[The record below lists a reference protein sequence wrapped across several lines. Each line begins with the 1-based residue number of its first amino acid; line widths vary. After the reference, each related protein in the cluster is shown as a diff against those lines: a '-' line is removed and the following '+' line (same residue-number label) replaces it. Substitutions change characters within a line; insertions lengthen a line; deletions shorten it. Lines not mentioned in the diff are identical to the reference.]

1 MEQPALATERLV
13 LRPFA
18 LSDAPAV
25 KALAGAPEVAR
36 TTLNVPHPYP
46 DGAAEDWIGR
56 HAGFFASRQAVVYAV
71 TLRADGAL
79 CGSISLGIARQHE
92 RAEMG
97 YWFGMAFWG
106 RGYATEAARA
116 LCDFGF
122 RSLGLNRIYAQHFA
136 ANPASGRV
144 MQKVGMAYEGTLRQH
159 HRKDGEYVDSL
170 CYAILREQWLAG
182 AAAG

>member
-1 MEQPALATERLV
+1 MEQPKLETASLV

-18 LSDAPAV
+18 PSDAPAV
-25 KALAGAPEVAR
+25 RQLAGAPEVAR

-46 DGAAEDWIGR
+46 AGVAEDWIGR
-56 HAGFFASRQAVVYAV
+56 HPEYFATRQAVVYAV
-71 TLRADGAL
+71 TQRAGGAL
-79 CGSISLGIARQHE
+79 CGSISLGLARQHD

-97 YWFGMAFWG
+97 YWFGVDFWG

-122 RSLGLNRIYAQHFA
+122 RQLGLNRIYAQHFA

-144 MQKVGMAYEGTLRQH
+144 MQKIGMAYEGTLRQH
-159 HRKDGEYVDSL
+159 HRKNGEYVDSL
-170 CYAILREQWLAG
+170 CYAVLREQWLAG
-182 AAAG
+182 GAQQ